1 MFYSIGLS
9 CCGVWVGVDFFAGA
23 VCLRGAV
30 LTGRLAAARATAGL
44 LMPGGARAIAT
55 SAGGGVT
62 QPVTAAAATDNN
74 IKENATRMRAIQ
86 HRLQEPLRSRI
97 DGRYG

>member
-1 MFYSIGLS
+1 VFYSIGLS
-9 CCGVWVGVDFFAGA
+9 CCGVRVGVDFFAGA
-23 VCLRGAV
+23 VCFRGAV
-30 LTGRLAAARATAGL
+30 LTGRLAAARATVGL
-44 LMPGGARAIAT
+44 LMPAGRWAVAT

-74 IKENATRMRAIQ
+74 IKEKTTRMRAIR

>member
-1 MFYSIGLS
+1 VFHSIGLS
-9 CCGVWVGVDFFAGA
+9 CCGVRVGADFVAGA
-23 VCLRGAV
+23 VCFRGAV
-30 LTGRLAAARATAGL
+30 LTDRLTAARATVGL
-44 LMPGGARAIAT
+44 LMPAGRWALAT

-62 QPVTAAAATDNN
+62 QPVTATATTDNN
-74 IKENATRMRAIQ
+74 IKEKTTRMRAIR